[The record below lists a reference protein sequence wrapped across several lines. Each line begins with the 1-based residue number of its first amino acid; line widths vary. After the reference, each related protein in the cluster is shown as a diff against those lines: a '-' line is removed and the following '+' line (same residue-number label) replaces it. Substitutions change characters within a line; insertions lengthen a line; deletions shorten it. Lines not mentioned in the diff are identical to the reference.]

1 MRARA
6 RRRANWVGGSG
17 RGEIISALQ
26 QNKIWFEKLAGPS
39 WGMRE
44 WIPIITMYDSIP
56 SFPAKGHP
64 ENDDS
69 KIPKMEESSPKQYG
83 YGLCKGIPTPYNFP
97 AEIWWFG
104 DVCLFFWIPV
114 SVQ

>member
-17 RGEIISALQ
+17 LQ

-44 WIPIITMYDSIP
+44 WILTMYDSIP

-69 KIPKMEESSPKQYG
+69 KIPNMEES
-83 YGLCKGIPTPYNFP
+83 
-97 AEIWWFG
+97 
-104 DVCLFFWIPV
+104 
-114 SVQ
+114 